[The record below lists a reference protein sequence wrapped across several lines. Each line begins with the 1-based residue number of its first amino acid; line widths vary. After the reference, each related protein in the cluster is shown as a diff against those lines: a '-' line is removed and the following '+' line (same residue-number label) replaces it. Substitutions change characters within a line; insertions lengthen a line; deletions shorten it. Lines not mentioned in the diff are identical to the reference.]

1 MRTARLSLGVVA
13 VMAALAACEGGDTT
27 PPDGGASV
35 VEESSPPPLTVDASS
50 DPSCTPK
57 GGTATIVVK
66 RPDAG
71 VAYRA
76 TVYDDVVQYGNVV
89 TELTNPTAVSEGLR
103 FTFRCKGHL
112 AGQYGVE
119 VTGGDRSGV
128 DAFDVFNAQS

>member
-1 MRTARLSLGVVA
+1 MRTARLFLGAVA
-13 VMAALAACEGGDTT
+13 AMAALTACEGGDTT

-35 VEESSPPPLTVDASS
+35 VEESSPPPLTVNASS
-50 DPSCTPK
+50 NPSCTPQ

-66 RPDAG
+66 NPDPG
-71 VAYRA
+71 VTYRA
-76 TVYDDVVQYGNVV
+76 TVFDDVVQYGDVV

-103 FTFRCKGHL
+103 FTFRCKGHP

-128 DAFDVFNAQS
+128 NAFDVFKTQS